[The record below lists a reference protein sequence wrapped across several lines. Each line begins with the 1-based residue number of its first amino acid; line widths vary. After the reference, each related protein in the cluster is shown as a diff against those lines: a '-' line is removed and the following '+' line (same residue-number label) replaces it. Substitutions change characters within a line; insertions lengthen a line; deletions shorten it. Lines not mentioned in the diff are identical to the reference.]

1 VPNATDEQVVALLPA
16 LENAARADPTNTASR
31 FVPPRIGILEQTA
44 ANRQMFVFG
53 RRGVGKS
60 MLLRTIEQD
69 RAKFGAEV
77 LFIDVETLRGRPY
90 PDVLIELLIKLLD
103 ALKDGLNASLKHKG
117 RQAQLQALPTRWRMR
132 RLRRELAQLLAEPQQ
147 ATRTVTKGETH
158 DDTRAGGVVVPPVKG
173 FWLLGKRSRSR
184 QRESRSDA
192 EFTETKMEGL
202 LGAVEKIRRLFEQTS
217 VQLGGTPTLVVLDD
231 FYHVKFEDQPQ
242 VLAYLHQVVK
252 NLPIYLKV
260 CGVRHRINEFAEG
273 DPPTGLQIGHDAGDV
288 SLDIT
293 LEEFAAAQR
302 FLEAVLNGV
311 AADTG
316 LKVEDLVTGTGR
328 ERLVLGSGG
337 VARDYLDLV
346 SKALRKASER
356 ESRQDRPHNRITA
369 EDVNEV
375 ATALFNRKQE
385 DLKRDVG
392 PGADRLRER
401 QSDIVRF
408 CLDHNHTNVFLVE
421 GVHLTETD
429 WGKEIETLAD
439 LRLMHKLGDFSLP
452 SPGWRGRRFV
462 GYTLDLTHWTGVRSE
477 RIHQIEFWKSGERQ
491 NLRRTALVYD
501 PDRPQGQAQ
510 HALRR
515 SDAATSDPVN
525 WDQPPLPFDE
535 EEATT

>member
-1 VPNATDEQVVALLPA
+1 MGQWQTTDEPGEPTPGERLLYALGQLFRQWH
-16 LENAARADPTNTASR
+16 LRAT
-31 FVPPRIGILEQTA
+31 
-44 ANRQMFVFG
+44 
-53 RRGVGKS
+53 
-60 MLLRTIEQD
+60 
-69 RAKFGAEV
+69 
-77 LFIDVETLRGRPY
+77 
-90 PDVLIELLIKLLD
+90 LIKLLD
-103 ALKDGLNASLKHKG
+103 ALKDGLDASLKKKG
-117 RQAQLQALPTRWRMR
+117 GQAQLQALPTRWRMR

-147 ATRTVTKGETH
+147 ATRTVTEGETH
-158 DDTRAGGVVVPPVKG
+158 EGTRAGGVVVPPVKG
-173 FWLLGKRSRSR
+173 FWFFGKRRR
-184 QRESRSDA
+184 ARKRESRSDA

-302 FLEAVLNGV
+302 FLEDVLNGV

-316 LKVEDLVTGTGR
+316 LKVEDLVTDTGR

-356 ESRQDRPHNRITA
+356 QSRPDRPHNRITA

-385 DLKRDVG
+385 DLRRDVG
-392 PGADRLRER
+392 PGADRLRDR

-421 GVHLTETD
+421 GIHLTETD
-429 WGKEIETLAD
+429 WA
-439 LRLMHKLGDFSLP
+439 
-452 SPGWRGRRFV
+452 
-462 GYTLDLTHWTGVRSE
+462 
-477 RIHQIEFWKSGERQ
+477 
-491 NLRRTALVYD
+491 RTS
-501 PDRPQGQAQ
+501 
-510 HALRR
+510 RR
-515 SDAATSDPVN
+515 SPIFASCTSSVTSRCHLPAGEAAASS
-525 WDQPPLPFDE
+525 
-535 EEATT
+535 ATRLT

>member
-1 VPNATDEQVVALLPA
+1 MIALLPA

-60 MLLRTIEQD
+60 TLLRTIEQD
-69 RAKFGAEV
+69 RARFGAEV

-103 ALKDGLNASLKHKG
+103 ALKDGLDASLKHKG
-117 RQAQLQALPTRWRMR
+117 TRI
-132 RLRRELAQLLAEPQQ
+132 
-147 ATRTVTKGETH
+147 VTKGETH
-158 DDTRAGGVVVPPVKG
+158 DDMGASGVVVPPVKG
-173 FWLLGKRSRSR
+173 LWLFWKRRRTR

-202 LGAVEKIRRLFEQTS
+202 LGAVEKIRLLFGQTS
-217 VQLGGTPTLVVLDD
+217 AQFGGTPTLVVLDD
-231 FYHVKFEDQPQ
+231 FYHVEFEDQPQ

-293 LEEFAAAQR
+293 LEEFAAAKR

-311 AADTG
+311 AANTG
-316 LKVEDLVTGTGR
+316 LRVEDLVTDTGR

-356 ESRQDRPHNRITA
+356 EARPDRPHNRITA

-385 DLKRDVG
+385 ELRRDVG

-408 CLDHNHTNVFLVE
+408 CLDHNRTNVFLVE
-421 GVHLTETD
+421 GIHLTETD
-429 WGKEIETLAD
+429 WGKDIETLAD

-452 SPGWRGRRFV
+452 SPGWRGRGFV

-477 RIHQIEFWKSGERQ
+477 RIHQIEFWKPDERQ
-491 NLRRTALVYD
+491 NLRRTGLVYN
-501 PDRPQGQAQ
+501 PDRPNGQAQ
-510 HALRR
+510 HMLRR
-515 SDAATSDPVN
+515 SDAATTDPVN
-525 WDQPPLPFDE
+525 WDQPPLPFEE